1 MIREIPDSWQS
12 VDLDPALRRIAER
25 AARQSGL
32 PAEEW
37 LERAI
42 RRACPDDFRIAAAP
56 QQPPQS
62 FAPRPTPEPPRPA
75 ERGLADLIAA
85 ARQVRQ
91 PAPPAA
97 PRANPEPRMAPP
109 AMAPLPVDDETAPS
123 LSILDHMA
131 RKRRE
136 RTVEPESFPETFDT
150 QPRMT
155 ERRRGGRQNYDGP
168 ERRRAAAP
176 MPVCADEPE
185 TDWQQPAALDSG
197 ARHQFAES
205 PRDEFAEPL
214 ELDRPLRAKRSRKP
228 LIAAVALAL
237 IVALGALGAQRLLAS
252 HDRMATSQSAFNA
265 TPAQSVLPAPIASS
279 QSSAALPPAVQLSAQ
294 MNPPPSSMASPLPAP
309 TIAAQPQQAAPTVAA
324 LPPAVSL
331 QPEPMTPP
339 AAPQPQAAMPT
350 PPSVVALGTPAPQ
363 AVAPVSKP
371 TAPAPVTQ
379 PLPQRKAAAPAPTAA
394 TVPSAQAVQNAQAIA
409 AARKAAAGADGA
421 PQDPAKL
428 APWLEE
434 RVKNNDPVAEYRLGV
449 LYALG
454 QGVKQDY
461 GHAAQLFQAAADGGV
476 AEAQYNVAVM
486 YSEGMG
492 VQKDPTKAVE
502 WYQKAA
508 AQGNANAAFNL
519 GVAYSNGVGAK
530 QDIQEA
536 ARWFR
541 RAAGAG
547 VVNAQFN
554 LGLLYE
560 RGEGVPV
567 SLVEAYAWYTAAAAK
582 GDQGAAQR
590 RDHLASTFAPD
601 DLKKAEARAAQL
613 KATIQTGSATPTDQ
627 KAAAAH

>member
-12 VDLDPALRRIAER
+12 VDLDPTLRRIAER
-25 AARQSGL
+25 AAQIARL

-42 RRACPDDFRIAAAP
+42 RRACPDDFRAP
-56 QQPPQS
+56 QPQS

-91 PAPPAA
+91 PAPTAA
-97 PRANPEPRMAPP
+97 PRMAPP
-109 AMAPLPVDDETAPS
+109 VMAPLPAEDEPAPS

-136 RTVEPESFPETFDT
+136 RGPEPDAVPEMFETE
-150 QPRMT
+150 PRMT
-155 ERRRGGRQNYDGP
+155 ERRRGGPQNYNGP
-168 ERRRAAAP
+168 ERRMAPP
-176 MPVCADEPE
+176 MPAYANEPKTDWQPALEPE
-185 TDWQQPAALDSG
+185 TRRP
-197 ARHQFAES
+197 FAES

-228 LIAAVALAL
+228 LIAAVSLAL

-252 HDRMATSQSAFNA
+252 HDDGASALNA
-265 TPAQSVLPAPIASS
+265 PAQDVLPAPFAPS
-279 QSSAALPPAVQLSAQ
+279 QPTALPSAVQLSAQ
-294 MNPPPSSMASPLPAP
+294 MTPPPNSMPSPMPAP
-309 TIAAQPQQAAPTVAA
+309 KAVLPQQSAAAPVAA

-331 QPEPMTPP
+331 QPEPMVAP
-339 AAPQPQAAMPT
+339 AAPVQPASQPQIAMPAPAPTT
-350 PPSVVALGTPAPQ
+350 PAPQSVVALGNPAPQ
-363 AVAPVSKP
+363 AA
-371 TAPAPVTQ
+371 APAAPMPVTQ
-379 PLPQRKAAAPAPTAA
+379 PLPQRKAAATPAPQAG
-394 TVPSAQAVQNAQAIA
+394 PSPQAVQNAQAIA

-428 APWLEE
+428 VTWLEE

-476 AEAQYNVAVM
+476 AEAHYNIAVM

-492 VQKDPTKAVE
+492 AQKDPPKAVE
-502 WYQKAA
+502 WYLKAA

-560 RGEGVPV
+560 RGEGVPA
-567 SLVEAYAWYTAAAAK
+567 SLVEAYAWYVAAAAK

-590 RDHLASTFAPD
+590 RDHLASTFSPD